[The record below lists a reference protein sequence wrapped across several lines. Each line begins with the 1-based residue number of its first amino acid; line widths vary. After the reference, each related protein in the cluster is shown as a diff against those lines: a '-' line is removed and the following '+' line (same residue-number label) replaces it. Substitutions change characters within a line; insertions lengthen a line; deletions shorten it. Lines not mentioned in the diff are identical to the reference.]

1 MGRRALI
8 ATLLLLA
15 AGGAAVWYYGLSPD
29 ERQIQRRLRSFA
41 GEFNEGT
48 TDGLGTIARAARL
61 GSYFTPDI
69 VLELGGGSPPIQGR
83 ETLIGMA
90 TRLQPR
96 TAAFVVEIDDVNV
109 ETIEGSHAEVVLTV
123 LIRRRSF
130 ASGEESIDAR
140 EFAVRMRKEDGEWR
154 MNHVVAVDTLR

>member
-8 ATLLLLA
+8 ATLLVLA
-15 AGGAAVWYYGLSPD
+15 AGAAVWHYGLSPE
-29 ERQIQRRLRSFA
+29 ERQIRKRLRGFA
-41 GEFNEGT
+41 AEFNDGAS
-48 TDGLGTIARAARL
+48 DGLGLIARAARL

-96 TAAFVVEIDDVNV
+96 TAAFVMELDDVNV
-109 ETIEGSHAEVVLTV
+109 ERIEGSHAEVVLTV
-123 LIRRRSF
+123 LIRRKSF

-140 EFAVRMRKEDGEWR
+140 EFAVRLRKEDGQWR
-154 MNHVVAVDTLR
+154 MNHVAAVDTLR